1 MQHRIITSR
10 EAGGRLDKYLGR
22 YLKEAPVSFLYK
34 MLRKKNITLN
44 GKKAAGSELLK
55 EGDELRLF
63 LSDETILK
71 FGGTLFSVPPAS
83 AFLWNQPEPE
93 ILYED
98 EQVLILNK
106 PVGVLSQKARKE
118 DVTLTEWIRHYLEES
133 GSLTPSEQ
141 SVFQPGVCNRLD
153 RNTSGII
160 LAGKTLYGLQTLSRM
175 LAERTVHKYY
185 LALVVGKITEKK
197 KIEGYLY
204 KKEQHNT
211 VEIYDSFR
219 EGASLIQTEYEP
231 LAVSKEEN
239 YTLLMVNLITGKSH
253 QIRAHLASIGHPIV
267 GDGKY
272 GYRKTNECFRRY
284 GLTSQFLHAWKLV
297 FPIQTELPNLSGQVI
312 QAKLPPVLE
321 QILKKKVGN
330 TYAVLEFKRASGVYP
345 RRADQFNQQQI

>member
-1 MQHRIITSR
+1 MQHRIITGR
-10 EAGGRLDKYLGR
+10 EAGGRLDKYLGH
-22 YLKEAPVSFLYK
+22 YLKEAPASFLYK

-63 LSDETILK
+63 LSDETIVK
-71 FGGTLFSVPPAS
+71 FGGTLSQANGFSKVS
-83 AFLWNQPEPE
+83 DKTSFFWNQPVPE
-93 ILYED
+93 ILVEN
-98 EQVLILNK
+98 EHVLILNK

-118 DVTLTEWIRHYLEES
+118 DVTLTEWIRNYLQKS
-133 GSLTPSEQ
+133 GSPSSFEQ
-141 SVFQPGVCNRLD
+141 TVFQAGVCNRLD

-175 LAERTVHKYY
+175 LAERSIHKYY
-185 LALVVGKITEKK
+185 LALVVGTITASK

-231 LAVSKEEN
+231 LAVDKDGSH
-239 YTLLMVNLITGKSH
+239 TLLKVNLITGKSH

-272 GYRKTNECFRRY
+272 GYRKTNEYFRRY
-284 GLTSQFLHAWKLV
+284 GLTSQFLHAWELA
-297 FPIQTELPNLSGQVI
+297 FPVLAECPDLAEMKDLAGKVI
-312 QAKLPPVLE
+312 QATLPPVFE
-321 QILKKKVGN
+321 QILKKQNIPPEAFAKHKE
-330 TYAVLEFKRASGVYP
+330 L
-345 RRADQFNQQQI
+345 